1 LSFPGDSFM
10 SKFDWALHPEA
21 EFFLQTKVNEF
32 LHKSQVASNIASK
45 IEQKTS
51 THFFD
56 WIDHISIPR
65 EDAEIDNLANL
76 GFKGKQEGS
85 TNGAAVYRVMG
96 STLFP
101 ILLGDRKTKE
111 LALTVEDLDKFQSI
125 HAPGKSVKGQ
135 LNLPLRKLVL
145 AEKNGYVLSAVER
158 NGSSSYVVEESDDV
172 ADYVEAIHVFSQRK
186 RRFESDE
193 EGLRETTKLVDHLS
207 SSLDRQRV
215 ADAFFRS
222 ERVFWASKNTAARVQ
237 QARQDELGLGWGNR
251 DHHTFRSG
259 RQNFRMLIG
268 IFQLLGLKPRER
280 FYAGAQASW
289 GAQILEDEVGRV
301 VVFADV
307 DLDAGERDTDFAL
320 QGLPARDRLDTVGL
334 WVALHGESILQAGM
348 HHLAAR
354 FRFEDIREDLRRK
367 GVAMMKPFSDFPFLK
382 QAFTQAET
390 WQPEKERIRLLEDSG
405 QLSHEQATRFADA
418 GTLGSHLENI
428 QRAQGFKG
436 FNQDSVSAI
445 IKWTDP
451 RLQEEIYA

>member
-1 LSFPGDSFM
+1 M
-10 SKFDWALHPEA
+10 SSFDWSLCPRAEA
-21 EFFLQTKVNEF
+21 FLQAYISEF
-32 LHKSQVASNIASK
+32 LSKNQAASNLASK
-45 IEQKTS
+45 IENGTS
-51 THFFD
+51 TNFFD
-56 WIDHISIPR
+56 WIDHLRVPI
-65 EDAEIDNLANL
+65 EDAEIERMANL
-76 GFKGKQEGS
+76 GFKENPESSIDG
-85 TNGAAVYRVMG
+85 TAVYRVQG

-101 ILLGDRKTKE
+101 ILLGHRKTRE
-111 LALTVEDLDKFQSI
+111 LALIVDDLDKFQSI
-125 HAPGKSVKGQ
+125 HAPGKSMEGRP
-135 LNLPLRKLVL
+135 NSAFRKLVL
-145 AEKNGYVLSAVER
+145 AEENGYVLSALER
-158 NGSSSYVVEESDDV
+158 NGSSSYVVEESDDI
-172 ADYVEAIHVFSQRK
+172 AQYVEAVHVFSQRK

-193 EGLRETTKLVDHLS
+193 EGLRETTKLVERLS
-207 SSLDRQRV
+207 SGLDRQRV

-222 ERVFWASKNTAARVQ
+222 ERIFWASKNTGARVQ

-268 IFQLLGLKPRER
+268 VFQLLGLKPRER
-280 FYAGAQASW
+280 FYAGAQANW

-307 DLDAGERDTDFAL
+307 DLEAGEHETDFVL

-354 FRFEDIREDLRRK
+354 FRFEDIQEDLRRE

-390 WQPEKERIRLLEDSG
+390 WRPEKDRIRLLEDNG
-405 QLSHEQATRFADA
+405 QLSTEQAKRFADA

-451 RLQEEIYA
+451 RLQKETYA